1 MAEEARRAVRVVVE
15 GRVQGVG
22 YREFVRR
29 TALALGVSGWV
40 RNRSDGGV
48 EAVLAGDGESI
59 DAMIAEMRRGP
70 RWAEVTS
77 LRVEDNGEAPAGG
90 GSAFAVRPTA

>member
-1 MAEEARRAVRVVVE
+1 MNDESRRTVRVIVE

-29 TALALGVSGWV
+29 TAASLGVTGWV

-48 EAVLAGDGESI
+48 EAALAGDGPAVA
-59 DAMIAEMRRGP
+59 AMIAEMRRGP
-70 RWAEVTS
+70 RWANVS
-77 LRVEDNGEAPAGG
+77 ALRIEERGAAATVEAGG
-90 GSAFAVRPTA
+90 FAVRPTV